1 MEPIAKLKELPPSS
15 PKRPGRVQ
23 KLMGII
29 FQSDQKSVLGSWII
43 RPVEMLDRRLAGLGR
58 SPDNP
63 PLAMHVGIHVLIE
76 DGREFVVEQ
85 LVGTPFE
92 DFVDGLNWTRW
103 KHFVPGIAEDGMLR
117 FPRQHFVGLMMRLL
131 REQSTS

>member
-1 MEPIAKLKELPPSS
+1 MEPIAKLKELPRSS

-63 PLAMHVGIHVLIE
+63 ALAMHVGIHVLIFFGPPAFWRLHGSIGFIG
-76 DGREFVVEQ
+76 DMGLIPDIGSIGF
-85 LVGTPFE
+85 LVNCLVKLAAISRHRT
-92 DFVDGLNWTRW
+92 
-103 KHFVPGIAEDGMLR
+103 
-117 FPRQHFVGLMMRLL
+117 LM
-131 REQSTS
+131 SPI